1 MDSNNKIK
9 IWHWNANGF
18 RCRKAILQQ
27 YLRSLAPTARPDVIA
42 VQETH
47 TEDTPTLPGYRT
59 HACSPSAR
67 TCGKGA
73 AQGVCTFIR
82 KGIAH
87 VKHQQ
92 FLGSRDTAIELCV
105 TKLAISGKGRGARGR
120 RKKKTSTTVFIA
132 KIYINPRH
140 GKQKFKT
147 LFHKIK
153 SATSQAQKDLPK
165 RGDAAAVIC
174 GDFNAQHRELGYTTT
189 TSKGRNLIEDAG
201 EAEFTLLINPAHPP
215 RIGTSVARDT
225 NPDLTFAMLPE
236 GGTAKWRN
244 TGINLGSDHFII
256 EIELPLAH
264 LNGNP
269 NRGKTSKHKLVDWSK
284 FRNTEL
290 GEVDNIDEWSAKLLA
305 ATEGATDKIDAP
317 EEIET
322 MDPRLAHL
330 LEARRSL
337 QKRWRRQRHDRKLR
351 KKIAELCREIER
363 HSRQLCSQQWFA
375 LCSQADGQL
384 HRGGTWKLLRQL
396 MDDNKSCEYQRTRM
410 AQILHTTARQLGEEE
425 MFNYYNECWRN
436 GKQPKAW
443 KTAKT
448 ILLPKP
454 NKPPGI
460 EGLRPISLTS
470 CVGKVLEHVLNTR
483 WNRYMEAHHVY
494 PDSMLGFRSKLGT
507 QDAMLLIQGEVL
519 DPPGGTP
526 KNDNRVI
533 LGLDLRSAL
542 DNVRHS
548 SVLAQVSP
556 LGLGARSYNY
566 IRVILSRRTA
576 RLEVG
581 GTKLEERELG
591 SVGTPQGSVIS
602 PFLFNIVMIEVARR
616 LEVLNPEIRHCLYA
630 DDVTIWATGGS
641 DGDIEAG
648 LQAAVDAVESTLS
661 GTGLR
666 CSPQK
671 SQLLILPP
679 PGRHRKK
686 ASREAAE
693 NIIVR
698 TSDGM
703 QIPHVPGLRVLG
715 MFVDGTQTNATA
727 VKNITTKMGIAA
739 RLVKRM
745 SSRYRGMKE
754 RGLLHLL
761 QAFVISHVAYAG
773 AFHRWTGA
781 ERAKIDAAIRKA
793 YAGALGLLPGTKTT
807 ALLSLGTHNTLSE
820 ISEAQRASQLSRLSD
835 TAAGRGLLGRV
846 GLLPP
851 GEHP

>member
-1 MDSNNKIK
+1 MATDADEDDNGTPTNITGNRFVNTTTPKTYQFTAKAKTPTRASMIAVARGLEAQHEEELESESNEEEDDSASVISVATTNNGDRTKPLGYGSFSKKIGR
-9 IWHWNANGF
+9 NARAIKKWGKSF
-18 RCRKAILQQ
+18 EGIEQRILTKCTQVIQQQLAQMIQLQIEQALERALSPEKLQPLIAILQQ

-59 HACSPSAR
+59 HACPPSAR

-105 TKLAISGKGRGARGR
+105 TELAISGKGRGTRGD

-132 KIYINPRH
+132 NIYSNPRH

-153 SATSQAQKDLPK
+153 SATSQAQKDLAK

-189 TSKGRNLIEDAG
+189 TSKGRNLLEDAG
-201 EAEFTLLINPAHPP
+201 EAEFTLLINPAQPS

-269 NRGKTSKHKLVDWSK
+269 NRDKTIKHKLVDWSK

-305 ATEGATDKIDAP
+305 ATEGATEEIDAP

-337 QKRWRRQRHDRKLR
+337 QKRWRRQRHNRKLR
-351 KKIAELCREIER
+351 KKIAELGREIER

-396 MDDNKSCEYQRTRM
+396 MDETKSCEYQRELEKQVPLSDEAARKIIVYPLPKNM
-410 AQILHTTARQLGEEE
+410 DPERDAGRRAARAVALARQHQRDEGAV
-425 MFNYYNECWRN
+425 YVDAARYSGRRN
-436 GKQPKAW
+436 AFAAVVVSATTGKLL
-443 KTAKT
+443 TAST
-448 ILLPKP
+448 
-454 NKPPGI
+454 
-460 EGLRPISLTS
+460 
-470 CVGKVLEHVLNTR
+470 
-483 WNRYMEAHHVY
+483 
-494 PDSMLGFRSKLGT
+494 
-507 QDAMLLIQGEVL
+507 
-519 DPPGGTP
+519 
-526 KNDNRVI
+526 
-533 LGLDLRSAL
+533 
-542 DNVRHS
+542 VR
-548 SVLAQVSP
+548 A
-556 LGLGARSYNY
+556 
-566 IRVILSRRTA
+566 RTA
-576 RLEVG
+576 G
-581 GTKLEERELG
+581 
-591 SVGTPQGSVIS
+591 
-602 PFLFNIVMIEVARR
+602 
-616 LEVLNPEIRHCLYA
+616 
-630 DDVTIWATGGS
+630 
-641 DGDIEAG
+641 
-648 LQAAVDAVESTLS
+648 QAE
-661 GTGLR
+661 
-666 CSPQK
+666 
-671 SQLLILPP
+671 
-679 PGRHRKK
+679 
-686 ASREAAE
+686 EAA
-693 NIIVR
+693 IA
-698 TSDGM
+698 
-703 QIPHVPGLRVLG
+703 L
-715 MFVDGTQTNATA
+715 AT
-727 VKNITTKMGIAA
+727 
-739 RLVKRM
+739 
-745 SSRYRGMKE
+745 
-754 RGLLHLL
+754 
-761 QAFVISHVAYAG
+761 
-773 AFHRWTGA
+773 
-781 ERAKIDAAIRKA
+781 
-793 YAGALGLLPGTKTT
+793 
-807 ALLSLGTHNTLSE
+807 
-820 ISEAQRASQLSRLSD
+820 
-835 TAAGRGLLGRV
+835 
-846 GLLPP
+846 
-851 GEHP
+851 

>member
-59 HACSPSAR
+59 HACPPSAR

-105 TKLAISGKGRGARGR
+105 TELAISGKGRGTRGA

-132 KIYINPRH
+132 NIYSNPRH

-153 SATSQAQKDLPK
+153 SATSQAQKDLAK

-189 TSKGRNLIEDAG
+189 TSKGRNLLEDAG
-201 EAEFTLLINPAHPP
+201 EAEFTLLINPAHPS

-264 LNGNP
+264 LNRNP
-269 NRGKTSKHKLVDWSK
+269 NRDKTIKHKLVDWSK

-305 ATEGATDKIDAP
+305 ATEGATEEIDAP

-337 QKRWRRQRHDRKLR
+337 QKRWRRQRHNRKLR
-351 KKIAELCREIER
+351 KKIAELGREIER

-396 MDDNKSCEYQRTRM
+396 MDETKSCEYQRTRM
-410 AQILHTTARQLGEEE
+410 AQILHTTAPRKIIVYPLPKNMDPERDAGGRAARAVALARQHQRDEGAVYVDAARYSGRRNAFAAVVVSATTGKLLTASTVRARTAGQAEEAAIALATGPA
-425 MFNYYNECWRN
+425 M
-436 GKQPKAW
+436 
-443 KTAKT
+443 TAK
-448 ILLPKP
+448 
-454 NKPPGI
+454 PP
-460 EGLRPISLTS
+460 R
-470 CVGKVLEHVLNTR
+470 
-483 WNRYMEAHHVY
+483 
-494 PDSMLGFRSKLGT
+494 
-507 QDAMLLIQGEVL
+507 
-519 DPPGGTP
+519 
-526 KNDNRVI
+526 
-533 LGLDLRSAL
+533 
-542 DNVRHS
+542 
-548 SVLAQVSP
+548 
-556 LGLGARSYNY
+556 
-566 IRVILSRRTA
+566 
-576 RLEVG
+576 
-581 GTKLEERELG
+581 
-591 SVGTPQGSVIS
+591 
-602 PFLFNIVMIEVARR
+602 
-616 LEVLNPEIRHCLYA
+616 
-630 DDVTIWATGGS
+630 
-641 DGDIEAG
+641 
-648 LQAAVDAVESTLS
+648 
-661 GTGLR
+661 
-666 CSPQK
+666 
-671 SQLLILPP
+671 
-679 PGRHRKK
+679 
-686 ASREAAE
+686 
-693 NIIVR
+693 
-698 TSDGM
+698 
-703 QIPHVPGLRVLG
+703 
-715 MFVDGTQTNATA
+715 FV
-727 VKNITTKMGIAA
+727 
-739 RLVKRM
+739 
-745 SSRYRGMKE
+745 SSR
-754 RGLLHLL
+754 
-761 QAFVISHVAYAG
+761 
-773 AFHRWTGA
+773 
-781 ERAKIDAAIRKA
+781 
-793 YAGALGLLPGTKTT
+793 
-807 ALLSLGTHNTLSE
+807 
-820 ISEAQRASQLSRLSD
+820 
-835 TAAGRGLLGRV
+835 
-846 GLLPP
+846 
-851 GEHP
+851 

>member
-59 HACSPSAR
+59 HACPPSAR

-105 TKLAISGKGRGARGR
+105 TELAISGKERGTRGA

-132 KIYINPRH
+132 NIYSNPRH

-153 SATSQAQKDLPK
+153 SATSQAQKDLAK

-189 TSKGRNLIEDAG
+189 TSKGRNLLEDAG
-201 EAEFTLLINPAHPP
+201 EAEFTLLINPAQPS

-269 NRGKTSKHKLVDWSK
+269 NRDKTIKHKLVDWSK
-284 FRNTEL
+284 FRNTVL

-305 ATEGATDKIDAP
+305 ATEGATEEIDAP

-337 QKRWRRQRHDRKLR
+337 QKRWRRQRHNRKLR
-351 KKIAELCREIER
+351 KKIAELGREIER
-363 HSRQLCSQQWFA
+363 HSRQLCSQQWFS

-396 MDDNKSCEYQRTRM
+396 MDETKSCEYQRLDGELEKQVPLSDEAARKIIVYPLPKNM
-410 AQILHTTARQLGEEE
+410 DPERDAGRREARAVALARQHQRDEGAVYVDAARYSGRRNAFAAVVVSATTGKLLTASTVRARTAGQAEEAAIALATVDS
-425 MFNYYNECWRN
+425 
-436 GKQPKAW
+436 PVTLIHLPALS
-443 KTAKT
+443 
-448 ILLPKP
+448 LLC
-454 NKPPGI
+454 
-460 EGLRPISLTS
+460 RFALT
-470 CVGKVLEHVLNTR
+470 
-483 WNRYMEAHHVY
+483 
-494 PDSMLGFRSKLGT
+494 
-507 QDAMLLIQGEVL
+507 
-519 DPPGGTP
+519 
-526 KNDNRVI
+526 
-533 LGLDLRSAL
+533 LGLNSVDERS
-542 DNVRHS
+542 R
-548 SVLAQVSP
+548 
-556 LGLGARSYNY
+556 G
-566 IRVILSRRTA
+566 
-576 RLEVG
+576 
-581 GTKLEERELG
+581 
-591 SVGTPQGSVIS
+591 
-602 PFLFNIVMIEVARR
+602 
-616 LEVLNPEIRHCLYA
+616 
-630 DDVTIWATGGS
+630 
-641 DGDIEAG
+641 
-648 LQAAVDAVESTLS
+648 
-661 GTGLR
+661 
-666 CSPQK
+666 
-671 SQLLILPP
+671 ILPP
-679 PGRHRKK
+679 ILNSLPVKEPARNTKHKH
-686 ASREAAE
+686 ELT
-693 NIIVR
+693 IVPHSP
-698 TSDGM
+698 TSG
-703 QIPHVPGLRVLG
+703 
-715 MFVDGTQTNATA
+715 
-727 VKNITTKMGIAA
+727 
-739 RLVKRM
+739 
-745 SSRYRGMKE
+745 
-754 RGLLHLL
+754 
-761 QAFVISHVAYAG
+761 
-773 AFHRWTGA
+773 
-781 ERAKIDAAIRKA
+781 
-793 YAGALGLLPGTKTT
+793 
-807 ALLSLGTHNTLSE
+807 
-820 ISEAQRASQLSRLSD
+820 
-835 TAAGRGLLGRV
+835 
-846 GLLPP
+846 
-851 GEHP
+851 